1 MQKGSSYVKILEEEV
16 NQYVEQRAGEMGT
29 GPQAI
34 GKAAG
39 LIEVAMINNNDSSWE
54 NRDNS

>member
-1 MQKGSSYVKILEEEV
+1 MIKSLFEWGTVIMRKGSSYVKILEEEV

-34 GKAAG
+34 G
-39 LIEVAMINNNDSSWE
+39 
-54 NRDNS
+54 